1 MKKDK
6 INCLQFASM
15 LSMLLVASFL
25 GIGMFSV
32 IKASGVDAYIS
43 IVIAAIAGV
52 FILLSFF
59 VIHDYEPELNVSQ
72 KFKNIFGKP
81 FGTILNYLCLALI
94 LFMGISAMFN
104 LTTFITSQF
113 LKSTPPYLIGLCF
126 AFLVILV
133 NIKGIETLSR
143 TCLVLFIL
151 CVILF
156 LISIVGLFPE
166 FDMANLKPCLEYGLK
181 KPLVGALYN
190 FLFNLMPIYLLLIIP
205 KNNLVKPEKYRKYMW
220 IFYILSFLIKFIL
233 VVITLGVLGIHL
245 ASIYQYPEYMVLKR
259 IQIFT
264 FIDRIENV
272 ITIQWLFGLFFN
284 ISFVVYYIANSIKP
298 AHKSKW
304 LPIIITTIIFI
315 GSNYLFKNNTE
326 FNDFT
331 YSKVPYMRAILL
343 FIYIL
348 LFIGVLIKKKF
359 NRKINS

>member
-1 MKKDK
+1 MKNK

-15 LSMLLVASFL
+15 MSMLLVASFL

-32 IKASGVDAYIS
+32 IKSAGVDSYIS
-43 IVIAAIAGV
+43 IVIAAIAGI
-52 FILLSFF
+52 FIMLSFF
-59 VIHDYEPELNVSQ
+59 VIYDYEPNLNVAE
-72 KFKNIFGKP
+72 KFKSIFGKP
-81 FGTILNYLCLALI
+81 LGTILNYLCLAII

-143 TCLVLFIL
+143 TCLVLFTL
-151 CVILF
+151 CAILF
-156 LISIVGLFPE
+156 LISIIGLFPE

-181 KPLVGALYN
+181 RPLVGAVYN
-190 FLFNLMPIYLLLIIP
+190 FLFNLLPIYLLLVIP
-205 KNNLVKPEKYRKYMW
+205 KNSLVKPEKYRKYMC
-220 IFYILSFLIKFIL
+220 IFYIISFLIKFVL
-233 VVITLGVLGIHL
+233 VVTTIGVLGIHL

-259 IQIFT
+259 IKIFT

-284 ISFVVYYIANSIKP
+284 ISFVVYYITHSLKQS
-298 AHKSKW
+298 HKSKL
-304 LPIIITTIIFI
+304 LPVIITIIIFV
-315 GSNYLFKNNTE
+315 GSNYLFKNNTA

-331 YSKVPYMRAILL
+331 YSKVPYMRAILF

-348 LFIGVLIKKKF
+348 LFAGILIKKRF
-359 NRKINS
+359 NKKVTS